1 MDFRIVL
8 PSSEHAT
15 AVEPDISN
23 PPDSEQ
29 LFDSPPYGL
38 LTVDNLNDWKP
49 SKISSQPPSCMPVG
63 TSNLLV
69 DHCLLHNASE
79 YAKVKERR
87 AVLLISGAVLLLPC
101 RADQW
106 PSDPAAFPPGTR
118 LAPQSLVL
126 QFAAEENG
134 PRFELAKIPRR
145 WTLALRPL
153 VKLPES
159 ALTPKGGNRAD

>member
-15 AVEPDISN
+15 AIEADISN
-23 PPDSEQ
+23 PPDSEH

-38 LTVDNLNDWKP
+38 LTVDNLHDWKP
-49 SKISSQPPSCMPVG
+49 SKLGSQPPSCMPSG
-63 TSNLLV
+63 TSNLLI
-69 DHCLLHNASE
+69 DLCLLHNASE
-79 YAKVKERR
+79 YAKVKERW
-87 AVLLISGAVLLLPC
+87 AVLMTSGGVLLLPC
-101 RADQW
+101 PADRR
-106 PSDPAAFPPGTR
+106 PTDPAAFPPGVR
-118 LAPQSLVL
+118 LAPQSLVQ

-159 ALTPKGGNRAD
+159 ALTPKGGSHGA